1 MLRDVDFF
9 IAKLGKLD
17 GFRDAGDY
25 LKGIVNSKEIKSA
38 AASPPPSEKQADG
51 GSETTASA
59 RNSTAEPGSR
69 QSAEGSAK
77 AESPPA
83 VEEPKQAS

>member
-25 LKGIVNSKEIKSA
+25 LKGIINSKEIKTAPS
-38 AASPPPSEKQADG
+38 PPSEKQADG
-51 GSETTASA
+51 GSETTVSTTT
-59 RNSTAEPGSR
+59 STAEPGSR
-69 QSAEGSAK
+69 QSAEDGK
-77 AESPPA
+77 TESPSGA
-83 VEEPKQAS
+83 EEDPKPSS